1 MAKTNTLIFF
11 VFGLSLACRA
21 HADIYSCKDNSGHL
35 LTSDRPIPECA
46 DKPVQIYNSNGTL
59 KDQIAA
65 PPTPEQRRA
74 AELREQQHL
83 REAQHQEDVKREQLY
98 LTAHYPNE
106 AAIEIARKQ
115 EISAIETK
123 IAIETHTLE
132 TTTDTLNQSQEEL
145 NAIPDNQPAKIRA
158 AQLKVDDLTQSV
170 NESNHLIHNYR
181 QEEVN
186 INRQFDETHRRY
198 LEIIPAAGR

>member
-83 REAQHQEDVKREQLY
+83 REAQRQEDVKREQLY

-123 IAIETHTLE
+123 IAIETRTLE